1 MAKQSKKTPE
11 EPAKVVRFVENQES
25 QEVTGE
31 VDKALYKEQL
41 EKVKEAEKHYSG

>member
-1 MAKQSKKTPE
+1 MAKQPKKTPE
-11 EPAKVVRFVENQES
+11 KTAKAVRFVENKES

-31 VDKALYKEQL
+31 VDKSLYKEQL